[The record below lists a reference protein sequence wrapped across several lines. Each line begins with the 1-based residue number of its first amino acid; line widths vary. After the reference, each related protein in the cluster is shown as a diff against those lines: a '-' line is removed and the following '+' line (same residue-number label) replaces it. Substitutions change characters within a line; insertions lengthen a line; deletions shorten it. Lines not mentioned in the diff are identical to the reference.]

1 MKRPFRVLLVEDN
14 PADARLLSEAFKESP
29 EPYELHN
36 VADGEAAMDFVHRRN
51 EHSDKPRPDLILL
64 DINLPKRS
72 GHDVLECL
80 KEAPDLR
87 RIPVLML
94 TSSDSV
100 ADVITAYDHHANA
113 YIRKPTEIAQYFE
126 VLAAVKQFWLRIVE
140 LPPRQGR

>member
-1 MKRPFRVLLVEDN
+1 MLLVEDN

-29 EPYELHN
+29 EPYELHS

-51 EHSDKPRPDLILL
+51 EYSDKPRPDLILL

-72 GHDVLECL
+72 GHDVLERL

-100 ADVITAYDHHANA
+100 ADVMAAYDHHANA